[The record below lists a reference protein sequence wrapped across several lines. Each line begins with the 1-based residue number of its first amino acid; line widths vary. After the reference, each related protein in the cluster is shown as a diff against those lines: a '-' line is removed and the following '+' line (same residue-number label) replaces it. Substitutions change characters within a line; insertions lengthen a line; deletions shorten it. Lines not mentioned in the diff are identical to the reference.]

1 MSRGSTKPDKH
12 ALYEAAAQDPERM
25 ASLLRAMHGGS
36 PVVLAEDFCGTGAVS
51 RQWLRLDLR
60 GSAVCTDIDEDC
72 LARLPRSK
80 RLRKLRQDLL
90 KNKPLPRGADV
101 VFVGNFSICEIH
113 DRERLVAYLARSR
126 GRLRRGG
133 VFVCDLYGGPG
144 AWKVCR
150 TSCTIPLHKP
160 AGARLRYTWH
170 QRRADAISGM
180 VENSMHF
187 RVLRADGSQI
197 TMNDAFRY
205 RWRLWSASELRE
217 AMLEAGFRGV
227 EVYPTRP
234 DAVDGEG
241 YMYVNPIA
249 DGSDLGDN
257 WVVLLCARR

>member
-36 PVVLAEDFCGTGAVS
+36 PMVLAEDFCGTGAVS

-133 VFVCDLYGGPG
+133 VFVCDLYGARARGRSAAHRAPSRCTNPRGRGCATRGTSAGPMRSA
-144 AWKVCR
+144 AWSR
-150 TSCTIPLHKP
+150 TRCT
-160 AGARLRYTWH
+160 
-170 QRRADAISGM
+170 
-180 VENSMHF
+180 
-187 RVLRADGSQI
+187 
-197 TMNDAFRY
+197 
-205 RWRLWSASELRE
+205 SASCVRTVH
-217 AMLEAGFRGV
+217 RS
-227 EVYPTRP
+227 P
-234 DAVDGEG
+234 
-241 YMYVNPIA
+241 
-249 DGSDLGDN
+249 
-257 WVVLLCARR
+257 